1 MLIFVGLITSTE
13 NVQKNVECDF
23 CNQWSNS
30 FILKSFY
37 QIPLTWSK
45 TYHGETSCLL
55 IKIESNAK
63 EQRKDSLQTTPTGE
77 RVLNFTDNPR
87 ILATNLFFLFICTR
101 TVRLKEVANK
111 SIKQTIIFKY
121 YLVTA

>member
-1 MLIFVGLITSTE
+1 MLIFVGLRTSTE

-45 TYHGETSCLL
+45 TYRGSLPYGSGENSH
-55 IKIESNAK
+55 KPK
-63 EQRKDSLQTTPTGE
+63 
-77 RVLNFTDNPR
+77 
-87 ILATNLFFLFICTR
+87 
-101 TVRLKEVANK
+101 VALGN
-111 SIKQTIIFKY
+111 
-121 YLVTA
+121 YLVNAIFGLFYFIAAIFGPKIAKKTQ